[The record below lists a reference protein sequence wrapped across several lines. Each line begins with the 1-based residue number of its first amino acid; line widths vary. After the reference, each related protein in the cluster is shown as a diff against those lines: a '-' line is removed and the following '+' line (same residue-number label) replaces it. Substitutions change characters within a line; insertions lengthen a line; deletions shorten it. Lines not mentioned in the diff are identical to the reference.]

1 MSELAE
7 HPMAIGLI
15 VAYGVLLVF
24 TVALLCLLCCQAS
37 VRTWKP
43 RFTFLVLILIL
54 AALRVALFCLLLL
67 DDGNGQQDDGGRT
80 WYFWALFN
88 VCALLYLSIFT
99 ELMLF
104 WAQLHD
110 SLRPPDLTAG
120 SVRFSNRQR
129 RIAQVVALL
138 VAWLV
143 YVGVFVTFFYVP
155 FAAFTAIVS
164 YVTCF
169 FFAVAAIFF
178 ALYGAAIARRV
189 LQMPVRSAAVTARVR
204 RVLAVA
210 IIVTA
215 AFVARAVMNAVLP
228 TLLSN
233 ATVSDRESWVLYTA
247 AFLCTEVLPLFLVEL
262 LVVLPYARTSGNP
275 DVETS
280 VRTAYRNHYAYQPV
294 SSGLKS
300 VESKEIA
307 QMVN

>member
-7 HPMAIGLI
+7 HPLAIGLI
-15 VAYGVLLVF
+15 VAYGVLLLF
-24 TVALLCLLCCQAS
+24 TVALLTVLCCQAS

-43 RFTFLVLILIL
+43 RFTFLVLILLL

-67 DDGNGQQDDGGRT
+67 DDSNNAHDDGGRT
-80 WYFWALFN
+80 WYFWGLFN
-88 VCALLYLSIFT
+88 LCALLYLSIFT

-110 SLRPPDLTAG
+110 SLRPPDVTSG
-120 SVRFSNRQR
+120 SVRFSDRQR
-129 RIAQVVALL
+129 RFVQFVALL

-155 FAAFTAIVS
+155 FAVFTAIVS

-169 FFAVAAIFF
+169 FFAIAAIFF
-178 ALYGAAIARRV
+178 AVYGARISRRV

-210 IIVTA
+210 VIVTA
-215 AFVARAVMNAVLP
+215 AFVARAVLNAALP

-233 ATVSDRESWVLYTA
+233 ATVSEQESWVLYTV

-262 LVVLPYARTSGNP
+262 LVVLPYAQQNNGNA
-275 DVETS
+275 DVESS
-280 VRTAYRNHYAYQPV
+280 VRTAYRNHYAYHPV

-300 VESKEIA
+300 VETKEIA
-307 QMVN
+307 QVN